1 MKALLSIR
9 PEYVEEMKSG
19 RKKYE
24 YRKRV
29 FRRSD
34 ISSVLVYATKPCGKV
49 VGEFEIEEIIEED
62 IDTLWNDTKHLSGI
76 SEEFFYEYFQN
87 RESGFAIKI
96 KEFIEYDRSF
106 ELSEV
111 APEIKAPPQSFCYI
125 EK

>member
-96 KEFIEYDRSF
+96 KEFIEYDRSL

>member
-1 MKALLSIR
+1 MKALLSIK

-49 VGEFEIEEIIEED
+49 VGEIEIEEIIEED

-96 KEFIEYDRSF
+96 KEFIEYDRSL

>member
-49 VGEFEIEEIIEED
+49 VGEIEIEEIIEED

-96 KEFIEYDRSF
+96 KEFIEYDRSL

>member
-34 ISSVLVYATKPCGKV
+34 ISSVLVYATKPCRKV

-96 KEFIEYDRSF
+96 KEFIEYDRSL